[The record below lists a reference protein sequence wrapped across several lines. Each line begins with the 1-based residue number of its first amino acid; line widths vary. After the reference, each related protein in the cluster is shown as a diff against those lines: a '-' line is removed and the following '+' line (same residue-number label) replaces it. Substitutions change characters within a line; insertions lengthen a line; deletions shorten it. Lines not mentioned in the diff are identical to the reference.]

1 MRRIVHRWVGLGL
14 SAAALA
20 VPATAQVG
28 HPAKGSWIGYWGPS
42 DDEQR
47 RILVLLD
54 WEDREI
60 VGTVNPGRNAT
71 PVTRADID
79 YDTWTMTIEAD
90 MPVEGGSERLVAVGT
105 LENLGSWTNRRY
117 TGTYRFGDETGE
129 FAMTL
134 N

>member
-1 MRRIVHRWVGLGL
+1 
-14 SAAALA
+14 
-20 VPATAQVG
+20 
-28 HPAKGSWIGYWGPS
+28 
-42 DDEQR
+42 
-47 RILVLLD
+47 
-54 WEDREI
+54 
-60 VGTVNPGRNAT
+60 
-71 PVTRADID
+71 
-79 YDTWTMTIEAD
+79 